1 VDENVKVEE
10 RQISVPTAA
19 PTPCL
24 LGSPAWTDLV
34 CGPQFCVL
42 VFFMV
47 LELLVFQAI
56 PASAILA
63 QVAQVMFQS
72 KYADDV
78 RN

>member
-1 VDENVKVEE
+1 
-10 RQISVPTAA
+10 
-19 PTPCL
+19 
-24 LGSPAWTDLV
+24 
-34 CGPQFCVL
+34 

-47 LELLVFQAI
+47 QELLVFRAI